1 MAVSLLLS
9 FSVAV
14 LPASVVRALS
24 EIGWFGLTGL
34 AWRQRLGETESLSAI
49 SVVPQRL

>member
-1 MAVSLLLS
+1 MILLGETDWLG
-9 FSVAV
+9 
-14 LPASVVRALS
+14 